1 MAINSLTNRRWA
13 LLFWLALLVFL
24 LLALHLLSAILLP
37 FVAGFGIAYFLA
49 PLVDRLERWRGSRAR
64 SPRLVVLLLFL
75 LVLGL
80 MVMLLLPLIEAQVS
94 ELSRL
99 APTAMDQGRQQLQ
112 QLMQLAQEKLS
123 PEDAARL
130 RDMAGS
136 LASAA
141 LGWAAK
147 LVRGV
152 LTSGVALAN
161 LLSLIFITPLVAF
174 YLLRDWDGIVAHLEG
189 WLPRRHPATVRE
201 QMAQINETLSGFVH
215 GQTLL
220 GLILAVYYAVAL
232 SCRRHQFRHRHRR
245 PDRHPVLHSG
255 GRRDHR
261 PGAGAGLTLV
271 QTPTWTAAAI
281 VVAIFAVGQVVES
294 NFLAPKL
301 VGGRVHLH
309 PVWVI
314 FALLA
319 FGKLFGFLGVLL
331 ALPAAA
337 VIGVLVRF
345 GMSRYLA
352 SPLYDPAKAARASAR

>member
-1 MAINSLTNRRWA
+1 MATNALIGRRWA
-13 LLFWLALLVFL
+13 VMFWLTVLAFL
-24 LLALHLLSAILLP
+24 LLALHLLSGILLP

-49 PLVDRLERWRGSRAR
+49 PLVDRLEQAR
-64 SPRLVVLLLFL
+64 LKRTPATLVVLLLFL
-75 LVLGL
+75 LALALV
-80 MVMLLLPLIEAQVS
+80 VMLILPLIEAQVS

-99 APTAMDQGRQQLQ
+99 APTAMDQGRRQVQQL
-112 QLMQLAQEKLS
+112 LTMAQERLS

-136 LASAA
+136 LSAAA

-147 LVRGV
+147 LAEEI

-174 YLLRDWDGIVAHLEG
+174 YLLRDWDGVVSRLES
-189 WLPRRHPATVRE
+189 WVPRRHVATVRKE
-201 QMAQINETLSGFVH
+201 MAEINATLSGFMR
-215 GQTLL
+215 GQTLI
-220 GLILAVYYAVAL
+220 GLILAVYYAAAL
-232 SCRRHQFRHRHRR
+232 SVAGTNFAIVIGMLIGILSFI
-245 PDRHPVLHSG
+245 PMVGVAIGLVLAMG
-255 GRRDHR
+255 I
-261 PGAGAGLTLV
+261 TLV

-281 VVAIFAVGQVVES
+281 VVAIFAVGQVAENS
-294 NFLAPKL
+294 FLTPKL
-301 VGGRVHLH
+301 VGGRVNLH

-331 ALPAAA
+331 AVPAAA
-337 VIGVLVRF
+337 VTGVMVRF

-352 SPLYDPAKAARASAR
+352 SVFYDGGTRPRGRRG